1 MKIQQLRFPVFFL
14 VMLVLPAGFSYLAG
28 FDTHLDYFFFVRA
41 FSIAF
46 CLTVF
51 YYLMLKNK
59 AGKIK

>member
-1 MKIQQLRFPVFFL
+1 MKIQQLRFLIFFL

-28 FDTHLDYFFFVRA
+28 FDTQLDYFFFVRA

-59 AGKIK
+59 AGKI